1 MREIKGKTV
10 LVTGAASGIGRETA
24 LAHPPYPPLPVG
36 RGIVHGRGGPGPPF
50 MQAAAPGPRCEERRA
65 DPGCGGVAPL
75 KGLDEDDH
83 ADQDHNG

>member
-1 MREIKGKTV
+1 MDVK
-10 LVTGAASGIGRETA
+10 AC
-24 LAHPPYPPLPVG
+24 
-36 RGIVHGRGGPGPPF
+36 
-50 MQAAAPGPRCEERRA
+50 PRCEEWRA